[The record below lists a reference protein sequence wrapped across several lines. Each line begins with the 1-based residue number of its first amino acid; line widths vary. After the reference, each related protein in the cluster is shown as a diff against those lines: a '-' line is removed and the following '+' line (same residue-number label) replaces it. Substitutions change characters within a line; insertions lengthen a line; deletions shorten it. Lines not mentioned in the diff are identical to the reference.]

1 MTFPGL
7 SQGDFD
13 LESALAEC
21 VDAEGRSVWLWT
33 HQWRGSPPVWHQPD
47 ADGNGRLDAVDLAL
61 DLMSQTQSCPSDI
74 NHDGVVSVGDMLVLL
89 SDFSERRP
97 N

>member
-21 VDAEGRSVWLWT
+21 VDAEGRSVWPWT

-47 ADGNGRLDAVDLAL
+47 ADGNGRLD
-61 DLMSQTQSCPSDI
+61 
-74 NHDGVVSVGDMLVLL
+74 GVVSVGDMLVLL